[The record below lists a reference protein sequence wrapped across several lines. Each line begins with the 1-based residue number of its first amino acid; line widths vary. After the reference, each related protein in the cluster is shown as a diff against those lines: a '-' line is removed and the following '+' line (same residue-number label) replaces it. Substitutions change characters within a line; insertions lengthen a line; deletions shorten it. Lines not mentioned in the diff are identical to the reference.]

1 MKKKLRIRYCPQ
13 CHWLLRATYVAQE
26 LLTTFEK
33 ELGGICLE
41 PSDTAGEFAILCE
54 DDVLFDRKTNGG
66 FEEIKIIKQLV
77 RDYVCPEKPLGHS
90 DK

>member
-1 MKKKLRIRYCPQ
+1 
-13 CHWLLRATYVAQE
+13 
-26 LLTTFEK
+26 
-33 ELGGICLE
+33 
-41 PSDTAGEFAILCE
+41 GEFAILCE